1 MNKLEISKESETKLK
16 IEFEASRDLF
26 GKSDLTTVE
35 TFAHLRALKT
45 PTAATS
51 NAETESKSFK
61 TPSRVTMFLCPRAPS
76 CSFSLSKAEMR
87 TRNLPL
93 DHLIQV
99 VLFCFSK
106 EIFPNKNLI
115 QEHDIR
121 PVDITP
127 GQFKF
132 SKKYI

>member
-1 MNKLEISKESETKLK
+1 MSKIYPKHLSKVSKLEISEVSETKLRR
-16 IEFEASRDLF
+16 EFEASRDLF
-26 GKSDLTTVE
+26 GKSNLTMVE
-35 TFAHLRALKT
+35 T
-45 PTAATS
+45 TAA
-51 NAETESKSFK
+51 TESKSFK

-115 QEHDIR
+115 QEHAIQ
-121 PVDITP
+121 PADITP